1 MYMFTNLSR
10 IASILK
16 FKNYYSGKRVR
27 HFQLVAL
34 LACSIATTGCAV
46 TSGLQTYDLPSEGI
60 YQTDLGTSVNV
71 IKLTQD
77 SIVAVQPALHN
88 IQQDYAHLFNTAQR
102 QYNLSSGDIL
112 SIYLWAYPEITPPTN
127 TISNE
132 KAVESNG
139 YQIDSQGYIQFPIIG
154 RYKAAGKSLAQVNR
168 ELRGQLAR
176 YLKTPDVIARVLS
189 YQGQRYSVQGNVMKG
204 GQFYLSDQ
212 PVSVYTA
219 LGMAGGVNAQQG
231 NNASITLIRQ
241 GRSYSLNTVEL
252 EKTGLSLHNLLIQPN
267 DTLYVNNRENQKI
280 YVMGESGKNQSLPMR
295 DQGMSLSD
303 VLGESLGLNPL
314 SASRSKVYVVRSQP
328 NTVHAEVYHMDLT
341 SIADFG
347 LANQFKMRS
356 NDIVYIDA
364 SGLARWQRVVNQMIP
379 FSSVLYQLDNLGQ

>member
-1 MYMFTNLSR
+1 M
-10 IASILK
+10 
-16 FKNYYSGKRVR
+16 R
-27 HFQLVAL
+27 HFQLAAL
-34 LACSIATTGCAV
+34 LACGLATTGCAI
-46 TSGLQTYDLPSEGI
+46 TSGLQTYDLPDEGVF
-60 YQTDLGTSVNV
+60 QTDLGTTVNV
-71 IKLTQD
+71 IKITQD
-77 SIVAVQPALHN
+77 SIMAARPAEYN
-88 IQQDYAHLFNTAQR
+88 IQQQYAHLFKTQHPN
-102 QYNLSSGDIL
+102 YSLSPGDIL
-112 SIYLWAYPEITPPTN
+112 SIYLWAYPELTSPPN
-127 TISNE
+127 ISSDQS
-132 KAVESNG
+132 AQANG
-139 YQIDSQGYIQFPIIG
+139 FQIDSEGYIQFPIIG

-168 ELRGQLAR
+168 ELRNQLSR
-176 YLKTPDVIARVLS
+176 YLKNPDVIARIVS
-189 YQGQRYSVQGNVMKG
+189 YQGQRYSVQGNVMNG

-219 LGMAGGVNAQQG
+219 LSMAGGVNAQQG
-231 NNASITLIRQ
+231 DNTSITLVRQ

-252 EKTGLSLHNLLIQPN
+252 EKAGFSLHNLLIQPN

-280 YVMGESGKNQSLPMR
+280 YVMGESGKNQSLPLR

-328 NTVHAEVYHMDLT
+328 NTAHTEVYQMDLT
-341 SIADFG
+341 SIANFG
-347 LANQFKMRS
+347 LANQFKMHS

>member
-1 MYMFTNLSR
+1 M
-10 IASILK
+10 
-16 FKNYYSGKRVR
+16 R
-27 HFQLVAL
+27 HFH
-34 LACSIATTGCAV
+34 LAVLFAGSIAITGCAV

-60 YQTDLGTSVNV
+60 FQTDLGTTVNV

-77 SIVAVQPALHN
+77 SIMAVQPAVQN
-88 IQQDYAHLFNTAQR
+88 IQQEYAHLFSAQHR
-102 QYNLSSGDIL
+102 NYSLSAGDVL
-112 SIYLWAYPEITPPTN
+112 SIYLWAYPELTSP
-127 TISNE
+127 TISSDQS
-132 KAVESNG
+132 AQANG
-139 YQIDSQGYIQFPIIG
+139 FQIDSDGYIQFPIIG
-154 RYKAAGKSLAQVNR
+154 RYKAAGKSLNQVNR
-168 ELRGQLAR
+168 ELRNQLSR
-176 YLKTPDVIARVLS
+176 YLKNPDVIARIVS
-189 YQGQRYSVQGNVMKG
+189 YQGQRYSVQGNVLKG

-231 NNASITLIRQ
+231 DNASITLIRQ

-252 EKTGLSLHNLLIQPN
+252 EKAGLSLHNLLIQPN

-280 YVMGESGKNQSLPMR
+280 YVMGESGKNQSLPIR

-314 SASRSKVYVVRSQP
+314 SASRSKVYIVRSQP
-328 NTVHAEVYHMDLT
+328 NALHTEVYQMDLT

-356 NDIVYIDA
+356 NDIVYVDA
-364 SGLARWQRVVNQMIP
+364 SGLARWQRVVNQVIP
-379 FSSVLYQLDNLGQ
+379 FSNALYNFERLGN